1 MLSRIRAVPLLRQYV
16 LCLLAV
22 ALVASGCFLAQDYM
36 GHRVAALVLLM
47 TVSVL
52 AMLFRIGPVLASA
65 AVSALVWNFFFI
77 PPVFTFH
84 IVSAEDL
91 LMFLMYFVV
100 ASVNAVLSL
109 KIRQAERRAQD
120 KEQKEKAIAL
130 YNTVLNSLS
139 HELRTPITAIIGG
152 VDALQQGGHRLS
164 ADQRAELLAGIDA
177 ASERLDRQVGDLLDM
192 GRLES
197 GTLAPKRDW
206 CDVNE
211 VISGV
216 IHRATGPGGPMHF
229 VADPTLPLFKL
240 DEGLLVTVLRNLV
253 DNALRYTAGA
263 VQLAA
268 TYSEGGCTITVA
280 DEGPGIAPAE
290 REHVFEKF
298 HRGEGLRTG
307 GSGLGLSIVKGF
319 VEAQGGTVTLSAN
332 VPAGAIF
339 TVRIPAE
346 TSFISNLKH
355 E

>member
-1 MLSRIRAVPLLRQYV
+1 
-16 LCLLAV
+16 
-22 ALVASGCFLAQDYM
+22 M
-36 GHRVAALVLLM
+36 GYRVAALVLLM

-65 AVSALVWNFFFI
+65 ALSALVWNFFFI

-84 IVSAEDL
+84 IGRAEDL

-120 KEQKEKAIAL
+120 KEQKERAIAL

-152 VDALQQGGHRLS
+152 VDALQEGEEKLTAG
-164 ADQRAELLAGIDA
+164 QRAELLAGIDT
-177 ASERLDRQVGDLLDM
+177 ASARLDRQVGDLLDM

-197 GTLAPKRDW
+197 GMLTPKQDW

-211 VISGV
+211 VISGLT
-216 IHRATGPGGPMHF
+216 HRMGGSGMRMHF
-229 VADPTLPLFKL
+229 TADPALPLFKL
-240 DEGLLVTVLRNLV
+240 DEGLLRTVVRNLL
-253 DNALRYTAGA
+253 DNALRYTNGA
-263 VQLAA
+263 VRVSASH
-268 TYSEGGCTITVA
+268 SEGVCRIEVS

-290 REHVFEKF
+290 RERLFGKF
-298 HRGEGLRTG
+298 QRGAGVGTG

-332 VPAGAIF
+332 ASSGNSF
-339 TVRIPAE
+339 SVRIPAE
-346 TSFISNLKH
+346 ASFISNLKH